1 MNNSSSKKR
10 VTRQDL
16 KKKSKDKKVKNTR
29 ANEEGMK
36 REKKKDREGK
46 KMMLE
51 WAMLKKMWK
60 KKQENIS
67 STSSEGQKEAKGLQW
82 CKYSVMKRRTE
93 SLLDLAEK
101 KGALRQGF
109 GQSFGKSR
117 PQKLKKFRRREKR
130 GDCNL
135 LKKVLYQNHINFEKE
150 DSYFTE

>member
-16 KKKSKDKKVKNTR
+16 KNKSKDKKVKNTR

-67 STSSEGQKEAKGLQW
+67 STSSEGQKEDKVGLSPVW
-82 CKYSVMKRRTE
+82 GEWT
-93 SLLDLAEK
+93 
-101 KGALRQGF
+101 
-109 GQSFGKSR
+109 
-117 PQKLKKFRRREKR
+117 REACAMR
-130 GDCNL
+130 LHPSCL
-135 LKKVLYQNHINFEKE
+135 
-150 DSYFTE
+150 